1 MQLQEENYE
10 QDKRI
15 KTLTFMVEKLKE
27 ELSTKEA
34 LLMHG
39 KRGRL
44 NKGLYKINT
53 KGSILNFD
61 VFSETTTRKRF
72 CNL

>member
-1 MQLQEENYE
+1 MSRKVELLFLSLQEENYE

-34 LLMHG
+34 VLMHG
-39 KRGRL
+39 KRG
-44 NKGLYKINT
+44 K
-53 KGSILNFD
+53 SH
-61 VFSETTTRKRF
+61 
-72 CNL
+72 